1 MQIYTCGIGT
11 DVGKT
16 HFSALFCHLFE
27 YHYFKLIQ
35 AGIPKDSDFVRELIP
50 KERILGEGFLLQ
62 TPASP
67 HIGKQLEN
75 ASYQAFDLA
84 IPQTKNLI
92 VELAGGLFSPIDE
105 KHTMIDFMAHF
116 KKPAILV
123 AKNYL
128 GAINHTLLSIQA
140 LQSRNISLLALVCMG
155 EEEKDFNDF
164 VYDYA
169 GIMPLNLDFYNAQE
183 TRDDQ
188 IFIQKMSK
196 ILES

>member
-16 HFSALFCHLFE
+16 HFSALFCHLFG

-35 AGIPKDSDFVRELIP
+35 AGTPKDSDFAEKLIP

-67 HIGKQLEN
+67 HIGKRLEN
-75 ASYQAFDLA
+75 ASYRAFDLA
-84 IPQTKNLI
+84 IPQTTNLI
-92 VELAGGLFSPIDE
+92 IELAGGLFTPLDE
-105 KHTMIDFMAHF
+105 QYTMIDFMTHW

-140 LQSRNISLLALVCMG
+140 LQSREIPLLALVCMG
-155 EEEKDFNDF
+155 KEERDFNDF
-164 VYDYA
+164 ICDYT
-169 GIMPLNLDFYNAQE
+169 GIMPLNLDFYDAQKI
-183 TRDDQ
+183 RDDQ